1 MEDLNE
7 RQIQILRLL
16 AGQTEP
22 LRNPELARRFGC
34 SIKTIQRDFKRIE
47 ILGLSLGYT
56 LLRSSQGIVLDC
68 GNADR
73 GRLNRWIYGGDR
85 LSSGDSVCFSTRLS
99 PRQSAAFRKRIM
111 SEAVRL

>member
-1 MEDLNE
+1 MPMEDLNE

-47 ILGLSLGYT
+47 ILGCRWDIRSYAQSWNCAG
-56 LLRSSQGIVLDC
+56 LRAMRIA
-68 GNADR
+68 AD
-73 GRLNRWIYGGDR
+73 
-85 LSSGDSVCFSTRLS
+85 
-99 PRQSAAFRKRIM
+99 
-111 SEAVRL
+111 